1 MTVVVGVSP
10 DDSGAD
16 AVALGALVARL
27 LDQRITLV
35 HVHPPTIDYPSIG
48 HVDAE
53 WGAFL
58 AEQGNGLLD
67 EATEQLARQ
76 WDCTEVDR
84 RMVASRS
91 VSRGLRGIAE
101 ELGATTVVIG
111 SRPRHHEGRIVFGSV
126 AHALLHGASQ
136 SVAMAPEGFRNVAP
150 RALDRLVVG
159 FSAAEES
166 KETLRLASQAAAN
179 ASIAI
184 ELLTVVLRATR
195 IVNPR
200 LGRDPE
206 QAILSALV
214 EQETAAQQEVLRD
227 KGIKG
232 RVVQGDTADDA
243 MRAFDWHPGDAF
255 VLGSSTRSMW
265 NRVLLGETSHKLIR
279 VSTVPVVIL
288 ARTVETS
295 GGLDD

>member
-1 MTVVVGVSP
+1 VGVSP
-10 DDSGAD
+10 DDSGTD
-16 AVALGALVARL
+16 AVALGALMARL
-27 LDQRITLV
+27 LGQRITLV

-53 WGAFL
+53 WRAFL
-58 AEQGNGLLD
+58 TERGNGLLD
-67 EATEQLARQ
+67 NATEQLARQ

-84 RMVASRS
+84 RMVAVRS
-91 VSRGLRGIAE
+91 VSQGLREMAE
-101 ELGATTVVIG
+101 ELDASAVVIG
-111 SRPRHHEGRIVFGSV
+111 SKPRHHEGRIVFGSV

-136 SVAMAPEGFRNVAP
+136 SVAMAPEGFRDAAP
-150 RALDRLVVG
+150 GALDRLVVG

-166 KETLRLASQAAAN
+166 KETLRLASQVAAD

-227 KGIKG
+227 KGIAG
-232 RVVQGDTADDA
+232 RVVQGDTAEDA

-255 VLGSSTRSMW
+255 VLGSSTRSIW

-288 ARTVETS
+288 ARMVET
-295 GGLDD
+295 D

>member
-1 MTVVVGVSP
+1 VGVSP
-10 DDSGAD
+10 DDSGTD
-16 AVALGALVARL
+16 AVALGALMARL
-27 LDQRITLV
+27 LGQRITLV

-53 WGAFL
+53 WRAFL
-58 AEQGNGLLD
+58 TERGNGLLD
-67 EATEQLARQ
+67 NATEQLARQ

-84 RMVASRS
+84 RMVAVRS
-91 VSRGLRGIAE
+91 VSQGLREMAE
-101 ELGATTVVIG
+101 ELDASAVVIG
-111 SRPRHHEGRIVFGSV
+111 SKPRHHEGRIVFGSV

-136 SVAMAPEGFRNVAP
+136 SVAMAPEGFRDAAP
-150 RALDRLVVG
+150 GALDRLVVG

-166 KETLRLASQAAAN
+166 KETLRLASQVAAD

-227 KGIKG
+227 KGIAG
-232 RVVQGDTADDA
+232 RVVQGDTAEDA

-255 VLGSSTRSMW
+255 VLGSSTRSIW

-288 ARTVETS
+288 ARMVEA
-295 GGLDD
+295 D

>member
-1 MTVVVGVSP
+1 VSP
-10 DDSGAD
+10 DDSGTD
-16 AVALGALVARL
+16 AVALGALMARL
-27 LDQRITLV
+27 LGQRITLV

-53 WGAFL
+53 WRAFL
-58 AEQGNGLLD
+58 TERGNGLLD
-67 EATEQLARQ
+67 NATEQLARQ

>member
-1 MTVVVGVSP
+1 MTVIVGVSP
-10 DDSGAD
+10 DDSGTD
-16 AVALGALVARL
+16 AVALGALMARL
-27 LDQRITLV
+27 LGQRITLV

-53 WGAFL
+53 WRAFL
-58 AEQGNGLLD
+58 TERGNGLLD
-67 EATEQLARQ
+67 NATEQLARQ

-84 RMVASRS
+84 RMVAVRS
-91 VSRGLRGIAE
+91 VSQGLREMAE
-101 ELGATTVVIG
+101 ELDASAVVIG
-111 SRPRHHEGRIVFGSV
+111 SKPRHHEGRIVFGSV

-136 SVAMAPEGFRNVAP
+136 SVAMAPEGFRDAAP
-150 RALDRLVVG
+150 GALDRLVVG

-166 KETLRLASQAAAN
+166 KETLRLASQVAAD

-227 KGIKG
+227 KGIAG
-232 RVVQGDTADDA
+232 RVVQGDTAEDA

-255 VLGSSTRSMW
+255 VLGSSTRSIW

-288 ARTVETS
+288 ARMVDT
-295 GGLDD
+295 D

>member
-1 MTVVVGVSP
+1 LTVIVGVSP
-10 DDSGAD
+10 DDSGTD
-16 AVALGALVARL
+16 AVALGALMARL
-27 LDQRITLV
+27 LGQRITLV

-53 WGAFL
+53 WRAFL
-58 AEQGNGLLD
+58 TERGNGLLD
-67 EATEQLARQ
+67 NATEQLARQ

-84 RMVASRS
+84 RMVAVRS
-91 VSRGLRGIAE
+91 VSQGLREMAE
-101 ELGATTVVIG
+101 ELDASAVVIG
-111 SRPRHHEGRIVFGSV
+111 SKPRHHEGRIVFGSV

-136 SVAMAPEGFRNVAP
+136 SVAMAPEGFRDAAP
-150 RALDRLVVG
+150 GALDRLVVG

-166 KETLRLASQAAAN
+166 KETLRLASQVAAD

-227 KGIKG
+227 KGIAG
-232 RVVQGDTADDA
+232 RVVQGDTAEDA

-255 VLGSSTRSMW
+255 VLGSSTRSIW

-288 ARTVETS
+288 ARMVET
-295 GGLDD
+295 D

>member
-1 MTVVVGVSP
+1 MTVIVGVSP
-10 DDSGAD
+10 DDSGTD
-16 AVALGALVARL
+16 AVALGALMARL
-27 LDQRITLV
+27 LGQRITLV

-53 WGAFL
+53 WRAFL
-58 AEQGNGLLD
+58 TERGNGLLD
-67 EATEQLARQ
+67 NATEQLARQ

-84 RMVASRS
+84 RMVAVRS
-91 VSRGLRGIAE
+91 VSQGLREMAE
-101 ELGATTVVIG
+101 ELDASAVVIG
-111 SRPRHHEGRIVFGSV
+111 SKPRHHEGRIVFGSV

-136 SVAMAPEGFRNVAP
+136 SVAMAPEGFRDAAP
-150 RALDRLVVG
+150 GALDRLVVG

-166 KETLRLASQAAAN
+166 KETLRLASQVAAD

-227 KGIKG
+227 KGIAG
-232 RVVQGDTADDA
+232 RVVQGDTAEDA

-255 VLGSSTRSMW
+255 VLGSSTRSIW

-288 ARTVETS
+288 ARMVEA
-295 GGLDD
+295 D

>member
-1 MTVVVGVSP
+1 MTVIVGVSP
-10 DDSGAD
+10 DDSGTD
-16 AVALGALVARL
+16 AVALGALMARL
-27 LDQRITLV
+27 LGQRITLV

-53 WGAFL
+53 WRAFL
-58 AEQGNGLLD
+58 TERGNGLLD
-67 EATEQLARQ
+67 NATEQLARQ

-84 RMVASRS
+84 RMVAVRS
-91 VSRGLRGIAE
+91 VSQGLREMAE
-101 ELGATTVVIG
+101 ELDASAVVIG
-111 SRPRHHEGRIVFGSV
+111 SKPRHHEGRIVFGSV

-136 SVAMAPEGFRNVAP
+136 SVAMAPEGFRDAAP
-150 RALDRLVVG
+150 GALDRLVVG

-166 KETLRLASQAAAN
+166 KETLRLASQVAAD

-227 KGIKG
+227 KGIAG
-232 RVVQGDTADDA
+232 RVVQGDTAEDA

-255 VLGSSTRSMW
+255 VLGSSTRSIW

-288 ARTVETS
+288 ARMVET
-295 GGLDD
+295 D